1 MVKLVSNLDDRIFE
15 VSMAA
20 IQISQ
25 VCLDAAGEVDGDENE
40 DEYDNENVKT
50 IPLDVSGPNLEMI
63 VDFMKHYQ
71 KEKMNEVK
79 FSGDSFE
86 MEVRQKWY
94 QDFVSH
100 EKLGGSEAARKKY
113 IQLVKTSDYMCIQ
126 PILSLVTF
134 KMKCEMLGR
143 SCDEIYEYLELPKDL
158 IESHHPV
165 NAN

>member
-1 MVKLVSNLDDRIFE
+1 MNTDNNADATMVKLVSNLDDRIFE

-86 MEVRQKWY
+86 M
-94 QDFVSH
+94 VSYLFLLFGWVVVDWFGCL
-100 EKLGGSEAARKKY
+100 E
-113 IQLVKTSDYMCIQ
+113 IVF
-126 PILSLVTF
+126 LSLTMQHD
-134 KMKCEMLGR
+134 MKRRDMTR
-143 SCDEIYEYLELPKDL
+143 R
-158 IESHHPV
+158 ES
-165 NAN
+165 